1 MGKKHQLLYEEL
13 SGEVIG
19 CAFAAFKTVG
29 VGFSELHYHKFFH
42 DNLIKQ
48 GLNAKYKVPWHLD
61 YHGKRIA
68 DYEIDEIVEDKLV
81 VELKEIQTNFI
92 SENYAQV
99 ITYLKL
105 TKLRLGLFI
114 NFGLHRAFQKR
125 VIFDERRDKNTEN
138 WDQGFLTTF
147 PVPSLLDAIMASI
160 QNIDKELGTGYHSD
174 VYKTALAIEF
184 KRNQIACR
192 DKVFIQFNFENLQ
205 LNPFEIDH
213 WLIEDRFLLGVFAG
227 KDEPRAYDL
236 LRTRSYLKH
245 LNLRYAL
252 VAHWSTTNLQL
263 FGIYQN

>member
-1 MGKKHQLLYEEL
+1 MGKKHQLLHEEL

-61 YHGKRIA
+61 YHAKRIA
-68 DYEIDEIVEDKLV
+68 DYEIDDIVEDKLI

-92 SENYAQV
+92 PENYAQV

-105 TKLRLGLFI
+105 TKLRLGLLI
-114 NFGLHRAFQKR
+114 N
-125 VIFDERRDKNTEN
+125 
-138 WDQGFLTTF
+138 
-147 PVPSLLDAIMASI
+147 
-160 QNIDKELGTGYHSD
+160 
-174 VYKTALAIEF
+174 
-184 KRNQIACR
+184 
-192 DKVFIQFNFENLQ
+192 FNFENLQ

-245 LNLRYAL
+245 LNLRHAL
-252 VAHWSTTNLQL
+252 VAHWSMTNLQL
-263 FGIYQN
+263 FGIHQT